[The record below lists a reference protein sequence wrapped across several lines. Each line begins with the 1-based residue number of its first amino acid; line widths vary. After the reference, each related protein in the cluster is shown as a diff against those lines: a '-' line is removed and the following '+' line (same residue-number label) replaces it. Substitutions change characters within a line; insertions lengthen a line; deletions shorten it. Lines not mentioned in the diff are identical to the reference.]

1 MKTYEEA
8 FSELEMLVKKLED
21 EETTIDDA
29 IEYFKQAI
37 ELQKYCEK
45 ILNEAQ
51 DKVAKILDETGVEAD
66 FDEK

>member
-8 FSELEMLVKKLED
+8 FKELEDLVSKLED
-21 EETTIDDA
+21 ENTNIDEA

-45 ILNEAQ
+45 ILTDAQ
-51 DKVAKILDETGVEAD
+51 DKVVKIINENNEEED
-66 FDEK
+66 FE